1 MLDTTDLGSYI
12 PGYDEYLKEI
22 ENQEE
27 YDYFDEY
34 QEEMLRREYEKMER
48 QIIDLEKVEMTFGES
63 EQLENYVR
71 KGNILIPV
79 EMLEGE

>member
-1 MLDTTDLGSYI
+1 MLDTPDLDSYI

>member
-1 MLDTTDLGSYI
+1 MLDTTDLDSYI